1 MPNIGSNETDYNN
14 KNEKHSGCILKNW
27 TWAYDLQ
34 ELNYLQFQSHDTT
47 ASGHDMVLLLKFLA
61 MVSMVAKIP
70 MNDNQSPS
78 AANPIT
84 NSSWAWTVFPNMF

>member
-34 ELNYLQFQSHDTT
+34 ELNYLQFRSHDTT

-70 MNDNQSPS
+70 MNDNGHE
-78 AANPIT
+78 NPYE
-84 NSSWAWTVFPNMF
+84 